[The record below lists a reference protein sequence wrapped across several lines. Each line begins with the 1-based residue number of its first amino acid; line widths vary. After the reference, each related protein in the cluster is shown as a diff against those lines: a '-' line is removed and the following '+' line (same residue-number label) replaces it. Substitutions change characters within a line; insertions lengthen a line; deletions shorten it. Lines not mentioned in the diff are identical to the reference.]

1 MSDEEFELVLSELK
15 QLRTAVT
22 DAVDEIVCQ
31 RSEIQ
36 ALQWLLQRKGIATT
50 REMDAACEEGKRQVD
65 QLLVKKEIAVANAK
79 RALDQQARARF
90 CHRGKRSRRVVP

>member
-1 MSDEEFELVLSELK
+1 MSDEEFEVILSEMK
-15 QLRTAVT
+15 QLRTAIT

-36 ALQWLLQRKGIATT
+36 ALQWLLQRKRIATAQ
-50 REMDAACEEGKRQVD
+50 ELDAAREEGKRQVD
-65 QLLVKKEIAVANAK
+65 QLLVKKESGAIDAPRV
-79 RALDQQARARF
+79 LDRQASPRF